1 MMKSIHSIVRLGE
14 SLGRLV
20 VGRVSQREMKGL
32 RRWYRKENN
41 RKLTGSIVSEEE
53 IERRIKFYREYNTT
67 EAYLRFQHR
76 LSGKPASR
84 GNSLRKLAVWSAAA
98 AVVLTVGMTGYLQV
112 QKLKEGKRMM
122 EVIAR
127 MEPGM
132 GTAVLYMEN
141 EEGMELGDNFSSVI
155 DSVKGIS
162 VKDNTLSYRSPEKT
176 GEEEFNTLETP
187 RGGEYRLVLVDG
199 TEVWLNAGS
208 SLKYFVNTGK
218 GERKV
223 YLTGEAY
230 FKVAS
235 DQEHPFVVVSG
246 AQVVKVVGTEFNI
259 SAYKD
264 DAMIY
269 TTLVRGCVKV
279 NADGREVR
287 MDTCGQQTILNKGG
301 GMAVRQVDPRI
312 FSGWKEGIFMF
323 SYSTLEEIMKKLSR
337 WYDFDYEI
345 QNEILRNT
353 RFSGAFDRF
362 DNLGKVF
369 EVLRSTGVDLKL
381 NYLDD
386 KLIIR

>member
-14 SLGRLV
+14 NLGRLFA
-20 VGRVSQREMKGL
+20 GRVSPEEMRGL

-41 RKLTGSIVSEEE
+41 RKLAGSIVSEEE
-53 IERRIKFYREYNTT
+53 IERRMKFYREYDAT
-67 EAYLRFQHR
+67 EAYRKFQQG
-76 LSGKPASR
+76 LSDKPVSR
-84 GNSLRKLAVWSAAA
+84 GNAMRRLVAWSAAA

-122 EVIAR
+122 EVIAG

-132 GTAVLYMEN
+132 RKAVLYMEN
-141 EEGMELGDNFSSVI
+141 EEGVELGDNFTSVI

-162 VKDNTLSYRSPEKT
+162 VKDNTLSYHSPEKA

-187 RGGEYRLVLVDG
+187 IGGEYRLVLVDG
-199 TEVWLNAGS
+199 SEVWLNAGS

-235 DQEHPFVVVSG
+235 DREHPFVVVSG
-246 AQVVKVVGTEFNI
+246 SQVVKVVGTEFNI
-259 SAYKD
+259 SAYED

-279 NADGREVR
+279 DADGREVT
-287 MDTCGQQTILNKGG
+287 MDSCGRQTIVNKGG

-312 FSGWKEGIFMF
+312 YSGWKEGIFMF

-345 QNEILRNT
+345 QNEILKNT

-362 DNLGKVF
+362 DHLGKVF
-369 EVLRSTGVDLKL
+369 EVLRSTGVDLRL
-381 NYLDD
+381 NYVDG